1 MSGLL
6 PMSVALIA
14 SAALLM
20 MNRENFIDYKSI
32 GYFRSRLF
40 GYMEMESSSY
50 SVDLSG
56 GCGRIVVVLVM
67 LVILAGKNKIPVK
80 HCVSPGFLL

>member
-20 MNRENFIDYKSI
+20 MNRENFMDYKSI
-32 GYFRSRLF
+32 GILRQPF
-40 GYMEMESSSY
+40 GYMEMESSPY
-50 SVDLSG
+50 PVDLSG

-67 LVILAGKNKIPVK
+67 FVIFAGKIK
-80 HCVSPGFLL
+80 SR